1 MKQRKLGLNK
11 VFPYMLVIAGIL
23 GLLASLILSYDTFQI
38 SKNSHYLPSCNLN
51 PVLSCGNVINAT
63 GDKIFGLPY
72 PYYGIAAFA
81 VLLTVGV
88 VMFAG
93 ASFKKWFWQTF
104 QVVAT
109 LGLLG
114 AYGLLLKSI
123 FKIHALCP
131 YCLSVDVV
139 TTTMVWYLT
148 LYNIDNNFINFK
160 NPKAQKA
167 YHWVRSHHLD
177 LLVLWFFI
185 VIVFI
190 LHHFWYYY
198 GKHL

>member
-1 MKQRKLGLNK
+1 MKHTLGLRNI
-11 VFPYMLVIAGIL
+11 FPYMLVIAGIL

-38 SKNSHYLPSCNLN
+38 SQNSHYLPSCNLN

-93 ASFKKWFWQTF
+93 AKFKNWFWITF

-131 YCLSVDVV
+131 YCLSIDIV
-139 TTTMVWYLT
+139 TTTLVWYLT
-148 LYNIDNNFINFK
+148 LYNIDNKIFRTN
-160 NPKAQKA
+160 NPKVKQA
-167 YHWVRSHHLD
+167 YRWIRSHHLD
-177 LLVLWFFI
+177 LLILWFLI
-185 VIVFI
+185 VTALV
-190 LHHFWYYY
+190 LKHFWYYY

>member
-1 MKQRKLGLNK
+1 MKWSDLSLVK
-11 VFPYMLVIAGIL
+11 VFPYLIVVV
-23 GLLASLILSYDTFQI
+23 GLIGLFASFTLTYDTFKI
-38 SKNSHYLPSCNLN
+38 SQNAHYLPSCNLN

-88 VMFAG
+88 GMFAG
-93 ASFKKWFWQTF
+93 AKFKRWFWMAF
-104 QVVAT
+104 QIIAT
-109 LGLLG
+109 LGVLG

-131 YCLSVDVV
+131 YCLSVDIV
-139 TTTMVWYLT
+139 TTTLLWYLT
-148 LYNIDNNFINFK
+148 LYNIDTKVIKLNGT
-160 NPKAQKA
+160 KAKKVYA
-167 YHWVRSHHLD
+167 WIRLHHLD
-177 LLVLWFFI
+177 LLILWFLI
-185 VIVFI
+185 ITALVIK
-190 LHHFWYYY
+190 HFWYYY